1 MTLTPGLIKLI
12 AWGGS
17 ALLAIILIVSIGSG
31 TFNRAVSLEENVN
44 TSGSNIKNEE
54 KRRADLFNNLADAV
68 QSYDKHEGGTLERT
82 IEARQVANQGN
93 VEQASLMLAAVV
105 EQYPVLQSQKNY
117 QQAMTE
123 FSITENRLAENR
135 AQYNNDVREYA
146 RYTRGFWTRL
156 WLGVFGYET
165 QDFKY
170 LDLKTTENEH
180 RDLFSN

>member
-1 MTLTPGLIKLI
+1 MSLSPKLITGIVAVGGLILLVLLGVAI
-12 AWGGS
+12 A
-17 ALLAIILIVSIGSG
+17 SG
-31 TFNRAVSLEENVN
+31 AFNRAVALEENVN

-68 QSYDKHEGGTLERT
+68 QAYDKHESGTLERT
-82 IEARQVANQGN
+82 IEARQVANGGN

-105 EQYPVLQSQKNY
+105 EQYPQLKSQENY
-117 QQAMTE
+117 KQAMTE
-123 FSITENRLAENR
+123 FSVTENRLVENR
-135 AQYNNDVREYA
+135 TQYNNDVREYS
-146 RYTRGFWTRL
+146 RYVRGFWNRM
-156 WLGVFGYET
+156 WLDFAGYER

>member
-1 MTLTPGLIKLI
+1 MTLTPGLIKII

-17 ALLAIILIVSIGSG
+17 ALLAIILIISIGSG
-31 TFNRAVSLEENVN
+31 TFNRAVSIEENVN
-44 TSGSNIKNEE
+44 TSASNIKNEE

-68 QSYDKHEGGTLERT
+68 QSYDKHESGTLERT
-82 IEARQVANQGN
+82 IEARQVANSGN

-105 EQYPVLQSQKNY
+105 EQYPVLKSQENY
-117 QQAMTE
+117 KQAMTE
-123 FSITENRLAENR
+123 FSVTENRLAENR
-135 AQYNNDVREYA
+135 SQYNNDVREYS

-156 WLGVFGYET
+156 WLGIFGYEK

-170 LDLKTTENEH
+170 LDLQTKENEH